1 MPSASGSWTFAD
13 RLMDLRHRLGLVR
26 SGSKTK
32 FAEALG
38 VERARYSTLEL
49 GRSTPEESVVREC
62 VARLNLS
69 EERELVSYLL
79 DTSRTVAPPSWWSAS
94 GPVPRVGDPPRDPR
108 WTSEPA
114 QPGDRPRLSPGD
126 AQALAVEAQRAIAE
140 AARPLLRRG
149 VPPAAPS
156 SPQTAVGPAP
166 SVPWARV
173 AGLVARAMEARET
186 GDVPA
191 LGALAEQLRALV
203 CAVPA

>member
-1 MPSASGSWTFAD
+1 MPSTSGSWTFAD

-38 VERARYSTLEL
+38 VERARYSTWEL
-49 GRSTPEESVVREC
+49 GRSTPDDSVVREC
-62 VARLNLS
+62 VSRLGLA
-69 EERELVSYLL
+69 EEQELLSYLL
-79 DTSRTVAPPSWWSAS
+79 DKSGTVAPPSWWSAS

-114 QPGDRPRLSPGD
+114 KPGDRPRLSPGD
-126 AQALAVEAQRAIAE
+126 AQALAVEAQRAVAE

-149 VPPAAPS
+149 AAPVP
-156 SPQTAVGPAP
+156 SPVTPGP
-166 SVPWARV
+166 VPWGRL
-173 AGLVARAMEARET
+173 AGLVARAMEAREA
-186 GDVPA
+186 GDEPA

-203 CAVPA
+203 CGSAAVPA